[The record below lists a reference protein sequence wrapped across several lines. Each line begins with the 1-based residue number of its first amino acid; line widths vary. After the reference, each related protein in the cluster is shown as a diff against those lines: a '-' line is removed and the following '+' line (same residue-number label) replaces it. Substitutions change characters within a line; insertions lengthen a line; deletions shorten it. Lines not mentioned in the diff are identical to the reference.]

1 MAEHE
6 HEYVRDIARAFKRAG
21 HVPSDAASHPD
32 RPRRRGDCIRA
43 MRPCPWVSCR
53 YHLFLD
59 VNRRGSI
66 IYRSTSDVAELH
78 GMRYTC
84 ALDAADD
91 GGHSE
96 RAVGRVI
103 KQTGA
108 SVREQAMRALLKLR
122 NAIEPPKGLRS

>member
-6 HEYVRDIARAFKRAG
+6 YEYVRDITRQFRRAG
-21 HVPSDAASHPD
+21 HVPSEVASHPD
-32 RPRRRGDCIRA
+32 RPRKRGDCAQA

-59 VNRRGSI
+59 VNSRGSI
-66 IYRSTSDVAELH
+66 IYRGTSDVAELAT
-78 GMRYTC
+78 MRYTC

-91 GGHSE
+91 GGFSE
-96 RAVGRVI
+96 RGVGRVI

-108 SVREQAMRALLKLR
+108 SVRLQAMRALLKLR
-122 NAIEPPKGLRS
+122 NAIEPPKGPRG